1 MESIIPVSAAEVLS
15 AAFVTAQQRFE
26 SVQLTGM
33 NVDFSHF
40 ATLADIIRATSPAL
54 NSAGFYLSFDVVQG
68 DGKVTAVAVLTYKGG
83 DTLSG
88 PNITIDIKD
97 SLAIAITEAERMSLS
112 SLLGIAAIEEDK

>member
-15 AAFVTAQQRFE
+15 AAFVTAQQRFD

-40 ATLADIIRATSPAL
+40 ATLADIIRATRPAL
-54 NSAGFYLSFDVVQG
+54 NYAGFYLSFDVVQG

-88 PNITIDIKD
+88 PNITVDIKD
-97 SLAIAITEAERMSLS
+97 SLACAITEAERISLS
-112 SLLGIAAIEEDK
+112 SLLGIAAVEEDK

>member
-40 ATLADIIRATSPAL
+40 ATLADIIRATRPAL

-68 DGKVTAVAVLTYKGG
+68 DGNVTAVAVLTYKGG

-97 SLAIAITEAERMSLS
+97 SLAIAITEAERISLS

>member
-40 ATLADIIRATSPAL
+40 ATLADIIRATRPAL

-97 SLAIAITEAERMSLS
+97 SLAIAITEAERISLS